1 MSSTSLLQYVAEVAR
16 EGVVPSPSA
25 ISCSEHVSNSMGP
38 ALDLSQAESD
48 NVHRIRHP
56 LDRSR
61 GDISVCDSTWSLQ
74 HAAAPSP
81 DPTPSCPIL
90 PSSIFISRSDN
101 SPPVEVLPSFHQE
114 SVRFH
119 FPVQCPEDDST
130 NLSVSGFFYS
140 SDTQNIRIQET
151 LRLLNE
157 LPAAPKPKNASLSTS
172 LFTYIASKP
181 TRKNS
186 ISSPSQLV
194 RSNRQRYYP
203 DSTPPSTTQPAKH
216 DRLYGKVRS
225 LSRAINV
232 LKEQGRGSED
242 CSTFS
247 AIPVELYPATSENA
261 WNPRKRSFASIK
273 AGKASPASTSSSKLA
288 AALSSKITKR
298 RASLEKGL
306 MFKEVDIEGNNP
318 HEVSMEDVSVGDR
331 HGGMN
336 QLDSEL
342 HSYLNKNGIRAQT
355 EHSDNP
361 FQEDS
366 EMGSASM
373 DGDEDIADKNSS
385 QDFSDMNDDAH
396 LTDDEEIPHLCPAA
410 TYSQESSSHE
420 SSVSDDPFVA
430 AAQALMLFQTSNSSR
445 TNSPLPQQTTIPEE
459 SGRLS
464 HFSASLSHSLK
475 STPSKP
481 SQENLLVSSLS
492 ARARRIKTPS
502 ARAQSAQKYTPRS
515 TETPQKQTP
524 HGPNSKTPSQ
534 LKPQNAH
541 FGIIQSATTS
551 GAIRMPTLLLH
562 SPPIS
567 EEGVSSRTC
576 DGHDPFGANAQPPRR
591 PNLGAEVESPRS
603 RKTLTVPRRPQVD
616 GSSPAL
622 PANLMLS
629 FRDSQGTPVRQET
642 AVSVKPPAL
651 PESSFWKRFGALS
664 AQATTAQAPD
674 PPASKTDV
682 FKTWS
687 SSSVGG
693 SGSIRNAGTDHE
705 FGVSDETEDEDSSS
719 MDDQT
724 DALDYSGDD
733 GSGDGAKNDDIGR
746 CGLKSGS
753 DREAVSRLLSGIRAR
768 GAGQSEFRG
777 M

>member
-1 MSSTSLLQYVAEVAR
+1 MP
-16 EGVVPSPSA
+16 PSPFT
-25 ISCSEHVSNSMGP
+25 IPCSEHVSNPMGP
-38 ALDLSQAESD
+38 ALDLSQADSD
-48 NVHRIRHP
+48 NAHRIRHP
-56 LDRSR
+56 TDL
-61 GDISVCDSTWSLQ
+61 
-74 HAAAPSP
+74 
-81 DPTPSCPIL
+81 
-90 PSSIFISRSDN
+90 
-101 SPPVEVLPSFHQE
+101 
-114 SVRFH
+114 
-119 FPVQCPEDDST
+119 QCPEDDST

-140 SDTQNIRIQET
+140 SDTQNIRVQET

-157 LPAAPKPKNASLSTS
+157 LPAAPKPKDAPFNAS

-181 TRKNS
+181 IRNNS
-186 ISSPSQLV
+186 IASPSPIV

-203 DSTPPSTTQPAKH
+203 DSTPPSTNQPAKH

-225 LSRAINV
+225 LSRAISV

-242 CSTFS
+242 CATFS
-247 AIPVELYPATSENA
+247 AIPVELYPAATSENA

-273 AGKASPASTSSSKLA
+273 SGKASPASASSSKLA
-288 AALSSKITKR
+288 ATISSKLTKR

-306 MFKEVDIEGNNP
+306 IFKEVDLEENKA
-318 HEVSMEDVSVGDR
+318 HKVGMSDAHVGQEPNR
-331 HGGMN
+331 QVGMN

-342 HSYLNKNGIRAQT
+342 HSYLNNNGIRAQPAC
-355 EHSDNP
+355 SDNP

-366 EMGSASM
+366 EIGSVSM
-373 DGDEDIADKNSS
+373 DYDEDIADKNSTE
-385 QDFSDMNDDAH
+385 DFSDMNDDAH
-396 LTDDEEIPHLCPAA
+396 LTDDEDIPHLCPAA
-410 TYSQESSSHE
+410 PYPQESSSLE
-420 SSVSDDPFVA
+420 STVSDDPFVA

-445 TNSPLPQQTTIPEE
+445 TNSPMPQQTTIPEG
-459 SGRLS
+459 SRVTDRSLP
-464 HFSASLSHSLK
+464 FSAPLSHSLK

-502 ARAQSAQKYTPRS
+502 ARPQLAQKFTPRS

-524 HGPNSKTPSQ
+524 HRSNSKTPSQ
-534 LKPQNAH
+534 LKSHIN
-541 FGIIQSATTS
+541 QSATAS

-567 EEGVSSRTC
+567 EEGISSLTYDC
-576 DGHDPFGANAQPPRR
+576 TQPPRR
-591 PNLGAEVESPRS
+591 PNLRADVESPGPREILN
-603 RKTLTVPRRPQVD
+603 TPRRPEVE

-629 FRDSQGTPVRQET
+629 FRGSQGTPVRQET
-642 AVSVKPPAL
+642 AVGAKPPAL

-664 AQATTAQAPD
+664 AQVTTA
-674 PPASKTDV
+674 PASST
-682 FKTWS
+682 S
-687 SSSVGG
+687 GGG
-693 SGSIRNAGTDHE
+693 SGSVTIAGTGLE
-705 FGVSDETEDEDSSS
+705 FGGSDETEDEDSSS

-724 DALDYSGDD
+724 DALDHSDDD
-733 GSGDGAKNDDIGR
+733 GSGVEGENDDLGV
-746 CGLKSGS
+746 CGLKTGS

>member
-1 MSSTSLLQYVAEVAR
+1 MSSTSLLQYAAEVAR
-16 EGVVPSPSA
+16 E
-25 ISCSEHVSNSMGP
+25 
-38 ALDLSQAESD
+38 DLSQADSAND
-48 NVHRIRHP
+48 HRICHQS
-56 LDRSR
+56 DRSR
-61 GDISVCDSTWSLQ
+61 GDVSMCDSNWSMQ
-74 HAAAPSP
+74 HAAAHSL
-81 DPTPSCPIL
+81 DPAPSCPIL
-90 PSSIFISRSDN
+90 PSSIFITRSDK
-101 SPPVEVLPSFHQE
+101 SLPIEVLPSFHQE

-140 SDTQNIRIQET
+140 SDTQNIRVQET

-157 LPAAPKPKNASLSTS
+157 LPAAPKPKDAPFNAS
-172 LFTYIASKP
+172 LFTYIASNP

-186 ISSPSQLV
+186 IASPSPIV

-203 DSTPPSTTQPAKH
+203 DATPPSTNQPAKH

-242 CSTFS
+242 CATFS
-247 AIPVELYPATSENA
+247 AIPVELYPAATSENA

-273 AGKASPASTSSSKLA
+273 PGKASPASASSSKLA
-288 AALSSKITKR
+288 ATISSKITKR

-306 MFKEVDIEGNNP
+306 IFKEVDMEENNAHKVAMSDTP
-318 HEVSMEDVSVGDR
+318 VGPERDR
-331 HGGMN
+331 QVGMN

-342 HSYLNKNGIRAQT
+342 HSYLNNNGIRAQT
-355 EHSDNP
+355 AYSDNP

-366 EMGSASM
+366 EMGSVSM
-373 DGDEDIADKNSS
+373 DYDEDIVDRNSTE
-385 QDFSDMNDDAH
+385 DFSDMNDDAH

-410 TYSQESSSHE
+410 TYSQESSSLE

-445 TNSPLPQQTTIPEE
+445 TNSPMPQQTTIPEGS
-459 SGRLS
+459 SGAERLLP
-464 HFSASLSHSLK
+464 FSAPLSHSLE
-475 STPSKP
+475 STPSKL

-492 ARARRIKTPS
+492 ARARRINTPS
-502 ARAQSAQKYTPRS
+502 ARAQLAQKYTPRS
-515 TETPQKQTP
+515 TETPQKHTP
-524 HGPNSKTPSQ
+524 HRTNSKTPSQ
-534 LKPQNAH
+534 LKSQNALLH
-541 FGIIQSATTS
+541 FDINQSATAS
-551 GAIRMPTLLLH
+551 GAIKMPTLLLH

-567 EEGVSSRTC
+567 EEGISLRAYDCT
-576 DGHDPFGANAQPPRR
+576 QPPRR
-591 PNLGAEVESPRS
+591 PNLRADEESPGPREIS
-603 RKTLTVPRRPQVD
+603 NIPRRPEVD

-629 FRDSQGTPVRQET
+629 FRGSQGTPVRQET
-642 AVSVKPPAL
+642 PVGVKPPAL

-664 AQATTAQAPD
+664 AQVTTASAPE
-674 PPASKTDV
+674 PPARTAV

-687 SSSVGG
+687 STSGGG
-693 SGSIRNAGTDHE
+693 SGSVKIAGTDLE
-705 FGVSDETEDEDSSS
+705 FGVSDETDDEDSSSS
-719 MDDQT
+719 MDDQI
-724 DALDYSGDD
+724 DALDHSGDD
-733 GSGDGAKNDDIGR
+733 GSVEGENDDLGL
-746 CGLKSGS
+746 CGLKAGS

-768 GAGQSEFRG
+768 GASQSEFRG